1 MRRVV
6 HAGTAARRRSKIKVE
21 EISLLVLHDDDPDTS
36 YLEQEGFEDR
46 LAQYQNG
53 DFNFVGI
60 RAEAEVE
67 IDGAMQTLTSL
78 GLWGIESDSDES
90 YLKEVADEEWSQLR
104 EILLTIGVPS
114 KQIPQKLNQDLEWR
128 A

>member
-6 HAGTAARRRSKIKVE
+6 HAGTAARRRSKIKLE
-21 EISLLVLHDDDPDTS
+21 EIRVLVLPDNDADTS

-53 DFNFVGI
+53 DFTFVGI
-60 RAEAEVE
+60 RVEAEVE
-67 IDGAMQTLTSL
+67 IDGAMQTLTSA
-78 GLWGIESDSDES
+78 GLWGIESDSEES
-90 YLKEVADEEWSQLR
+90 FLKETAGEEWAQLR
-104 EILLTIGVPS
+104 ETLLTIGVPS
-114 KQIPQKLNQDLEWR
+114 KQVPQKLNQRLEWR